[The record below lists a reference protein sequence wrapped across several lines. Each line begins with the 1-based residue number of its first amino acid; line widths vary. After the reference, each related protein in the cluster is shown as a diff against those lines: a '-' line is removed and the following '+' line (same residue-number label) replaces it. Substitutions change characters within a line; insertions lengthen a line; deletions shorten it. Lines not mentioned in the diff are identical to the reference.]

1 MYFYRFN
8 KRLVSRAITNSSFVG
23 ITKTLTLELGVL
35 IKRSPLPLTFAS
47 SSSSTPKA
55 SFNKSQIP
63 FLAKNEFSP
72 IPAVKQIAST
82 PPKAM
87 K

>member
-63 FLAKNEFSP
+63 FLARMNFP
-72 IPAVKQIAST
+72 QFLQ
-82 PPKAM
+82 
-87 K
+87 

>member
-35 IKRSPLPLTFAS
+35 IKRAPLPLTFAS
-47 SSSSTPKA
+47 S
-55 SFNKSQIP
+55 
-63 FLAKNEFSP
+63 
-72 IPAVKQIAST
+72 
-82 PPKAM
+82 
-87 K
+87 

>member
-1 MYFYRFN
+1 MYFYKFN

-55 SFNKSQIP
+55 SFNYTKIP
-63 FLAKNEFSP
+63 L
-72 IPAVKQIAST
+72 Q
-82 PPKAM
+82 
-87 K
+87 